1 LNIHYLFLL
10 KKKGKKEKK
19 QFCRVNVKIKQ
30 CVIAILDLMAMPM
43 SIQFNLKEKRRKI
56 MMLLHFEVVY
66 IDPVKEN
73 SF

>member
-1 LNIHYLFLL
+1 
-10 KKKGKKEKK
+10 
-19 QFCRVNVKIKQ
+19 VNVKIKQ

-56 MMLLHFEVVY
+56 MMLMHFEVVY

-73 SF
+73 TF